1 MEFILSFICGAYVAI
16 VLIALIKSGKES
28 DASMRINK
36 ALEYIKDYIVDDSKE
51 GSYQAQAILIDE
63 DLIIELIGILKGD
76 D

>member
-1 MEFILSFICGAYVAI
+1 MEFILAFICGAYVGI
-16 VLIALIKSGKES
+16 VLIALIKSGKEA

-36 ALEYIKDYIVDDSKE
+36 ALEYIKDYIVDDTKE
-51 GSYQAQAILIDE
+51 GSYQAIIIDE